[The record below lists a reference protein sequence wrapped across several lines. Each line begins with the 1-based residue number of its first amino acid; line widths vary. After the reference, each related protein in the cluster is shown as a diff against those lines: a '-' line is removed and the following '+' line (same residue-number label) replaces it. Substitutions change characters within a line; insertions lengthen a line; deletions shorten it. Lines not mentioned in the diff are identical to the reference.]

1 MFLALTA
8 QRHLKGQQ
16 CKDFAV
22 FNGQVRAN
30 IKANLAPFAGKVRNF
45 RRTLRA
51 LVSELSWRPPFNLD
65 FIPARG
71 VYTILSTVTPY
82 IQRPSRAGF
91 LHALASQQG

>member
-30 IKANLAPFAGKVRNF
+30 MKANLAPLAGKLRNF

-51 LVSELSWRPPFNLD
+51 LQMSLYSQLVVGVQLA
-65 FIPARG
+65 PA
-71 VYTILSTVTPY
+71 V
-82 IQRPSRAGF
+82 
-91 LHALASQQG
+91 